1 MVDAAAVVLPGI
13 PGGVGAATKGIRT
26 LDKATD
32 AVKAVDKTV
41 DSGKAVGKAS
51 LSGKARFIG
60 DTNGSLIDTKTTS
73 KGSYTYPDGS
83 RTDILQN
90 KAHFD
95 KKTQTDHGTPH
106 THEGRQNVN
115 PNTGEVKKV
124 ADRNKTHIPTYE
136 EMERIWS
143 GTSTK

>member
-1 MVDAAAVVLPGI
+1 MWRVILPGI
-13 PGGVGAATKGIRT
+13 PGGAGAAAKGVRA
-26 LDKATD
+26 LDKAAD

-41 DSGKAVGKAS
+41 DSGKAIGKAS
-51 LSGKARFIG
+51 RPSKARFIG

-73 KGSYTYPDGS
+73 KGSYTHPDGS

-90 KAHFD
+90 KTLFD
-95 KKTQTDHGTPH
+95 KKTQTDHGTTH

-136 EMERIWS
+136 EMEYIWS
-143 GTSTK
+143 GTAVK